1 MRILFFTAIVFLIAS
16 CSTDMNNRDATLQ
29 EALSDTDIVR
39 DNVIA
44 CAASNENDD
53 LVSVFFYPRDGAS
66 NFQYYETSGIDVD
79 KNDFDNY
86 FGLELATTDV
96 FNGYLK
102 KFEIA
107 LSEEKWVIVSFE
119 EAGKIHLSNPIRIK
133 HMTKPTEYLPEAVTV
148 EQEIEGMPKF
158 TWNDGSYTD
167 TAIYFQVVSR
177 QNGDLLSGTYTYDK
191 AFQFYDTQNVVL
203 NITKGSPS
211 ALKVNTSYGFTM
223 LAVSEDNWV
232 NQLSEIN
239 FEAK

>member
-1 MRILFFTAIVFLIAS
+1 MRFLFFSALVYLMVS

-29 EALSDTDIVR
+29 EALSDADIVR

-53 LVSVFFYPRDGAS
+53 FVSVFFYPREGAS
-66 NFQYYETSGIDVD
+66 NFQYYETSGTDID

-86 FGLELATTDV
+86 FRLELATTDV

-102 KFEIA
+102 KFEVA
-107 LSEEKWVIVSFE
+107 LADEKWVIVSFE
-119 EAGKIHLSNPIRIK
+119 EAGKTHLSNPIRVK
-133 HMTKPTEYLPEAVTV
+133 QLTKPTEYLPEVVTV
-148 EQEIEGMPKF
+148 DQEVLGQPKF

-167 TAIYFQVVSR
+167 TAIYFQVVSK

-191 AFQFYDTQNVVL
+191 SFQFYDTENVVL

-211 ALKVNTSYGFTM
+211 SLKENTSYGFTL

-232 NQLSEIN
+232 NQLSELS
-239 FEAK
+239 FKVH